1 VYVSRIRSKIA
12 SAGISIKTIRGFGY
26 MLEPANAG

>member
-1 VYVSRIRSKIA
+1 VSRIRAKID

-26 MLEPANAG
+26 LLEQSSG